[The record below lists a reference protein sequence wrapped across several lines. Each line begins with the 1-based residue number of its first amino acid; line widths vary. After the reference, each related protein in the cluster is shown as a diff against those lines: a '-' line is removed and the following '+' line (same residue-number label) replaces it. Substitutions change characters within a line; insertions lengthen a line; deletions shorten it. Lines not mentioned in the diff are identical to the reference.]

1 MHFPHNEAQRNE
13 CDVWCDIYRWHQ
25 KCLWICKNT
34 GWQDGSRNLAV
45 EEYSCPVTTQSTL
58 PESHK
63 FPKKKKKKG
72 RNINRARSKHKLL
85 GLALPHS
92 NPYFLFI
99 YFWTVCDIMKPLSP
113 PEYVWMFVPHLVLLV
128 WCFYYCY
135 LLLQE
140 PGYMG
145 AQLMLANKPYGSS
158 SCPKNLLISVNSA

>member
-1 MHFPHNEAQRNE
+1 MPVNM
-13 CDVWCDIYRWHQ
+13 Q
-25 KCLWICKNT
+25 KHRLT
-34 GWQDGSRNLAV
+34 GWLQKPRSGGIFLPGNNPKHTARI
-45 EEYSCPVTTQSTL
+45 TQVS
-58 PESHK
+58 K
-63 FPKKKKKKG
+63 KKKKKKG

>member
-1 MHFPHNEAQRNE
+1 MPVNM
-13 CDVWCDIYRWHQ
+13 Q
-25 KCLWICKNT
+25 KHSLT
-34 GWQDGSRNLAV
+34 GWLQKPRSGGIFLPGNNPKHTARI
-45 EEYSCPVTTQSTL
+45 TQVS
-58 PESHK
+58 K
-63 FPKKKKKKG
+63 KKKKKKG

-92 NPYFLFI
+92 NPCFLFI

>member
-92 NPYFLFI
+92 NPYFLFFLFLNSLWYYEALKPSWI
-99 YFWTVCDIMKPLSP
+99 CLNVCSS
-113 PEYVWMFVPHLVLLV
+113 FGSSCLV
-128 WCFYYCY
+128 F
-135 LLLQE
+135 LLLLFTTA
-140 PGYMG
+140 G
-145 AQLMLANKPYGSS
+145 ARIHG
-158 SCPKNLLISVNSA
+158 CTVNASKQTLWVQFMS